1 LSTNRSYKT
10 ELDPTTGQIALLCKH
25 VGVARFVY
33 NWALERRI
41 KEYKETGKTS
51 SEYEQHKQL
60 NALKKTEFPWM
71 YETSK
76 SAAQHAL
83 KNLDAAYKNFF
94 RNLKQGKNP
103 GFPKFKSKKTSGE
116 SFFLEY
122 PIRVFEN
129 KIQLPRIG
137 KVRLKEK
144 NYIPTSGVKII
155 SATVSKRAGRWF
167 VSVQMEQEMPEL
179 KATGE
184 VLGIDLGVKTLA
196 VLSDG
201 RTFQNHKALQKYSKK
216 LSRLQREVSRKV
228 KGSNNR
234 EKAKQKVAKLHY
246 KISNIRNDSIHK
258 MTSEILAITKPEQE
272 RPSKIVIEDLNVTGM
287 MKNRKL
293 AKALSNVSF
302 SEVRRQLDYK
312 CKWYGVELVIVDRF
326 FPSSKTCSCCGV
338 VNEGLSLNDRE
349 WTCVCGAVHDRDL
362 NAAINLK
369 NTVNSAGIYACGDS
383 VSLGSTS
390 KNRRN
395 KNQEPSKIGS

>member
-1 LSTNRSYKT
+1 MDANKSYKA
-10 ELDPTTGQIALLCKH
+10 ELEPTTEQVILFQKH

-33 NWALERRI
+33 NWALSRRI
-41 KEYKETGKTS
+41 REYEGTGKTS
-51 SEYEQHKQL
+51 SAYEQHKQL

-76 SAAQHAL
+76 STAQHAL
-83 KNLDAAYKNFF
+83 KNLDVAYKNFF
-94 RNLKQGKNP
+94 RNIKQGKAP
-103 GFPKFKSKKTSGE
+103 GFPKFKAKKISRE
-116 SFFLEY
+116 SFYLDGT
-122 PIRVFEN
+122 INVLGDR
-129 KIQLPRIG
+129 IQLPRIG
-137 KVRLKEK
+137 KVKLKEK
-144 NYIPTSGVKII
+144 GYIPTSGVRIT
-155 SATVSKRAGRWF
+155 SATVSKRADRWF
-167 VSVQMEQEMPEL
+167 VSVQVQQEIPEL

-201 RTFQNHKALQKYSKK
+201 RTFQNHKALQKNSKK

-246 KISNIRNDSIHK
+246 KIFSTRTDSIHK
-258 MTSEILAITKPEQE
+258 MTSEILARTKPEHE

-302 SEVRRQLDYK
+302 SEIRRQLDYK
-312 CKWYGVELVIVDRF
+312 CKWYGVELVVVDRF

-338 VNEGLSLNDRE
+338 VNEGLSLSDRE

-390 KNRRN
+390 KNHRN
-395 KNQEPSKIGS
+395 KNQKPSKTGF